1 MARNLGIK
9 DNLLTRWKRELEGHV
24 QAALIGTRMARDEEL
39 ARLKRELARVKG
51 HQWFDELM
59 SGSSKTVKQI
69 AQREG
74 VTDRYVSRMLPLA
87 FLSPEIVTS
96 IVNGTQPIDLSAISL
111 TQRTEFDADWMMQR
125 EALGF

>member
-1 MARNLGIK
+1 
-9 DNLLTRWKRELEGHV
+9 
-24 QAALIGTRMARDEEL
+24 MARDEEL

-87 FLSPEIVTS
+87 LLSPEIVTS